1 MSSTEKR
8 KRGLKLLR
16 DARNMRAH
24 GLISD
29 EEYKLIVSS
38 ILLSEIE
45 SYLEPRLREQNSYI
59 QRVLDQTDKRLLTL
73 SHAVGM
79 P

>member
-8 KRGLKLLR
+8 KKAFKLLR

-24 GLISD
+24 GLIND

-38 ILLSEIE
+38 ILRSEIE

-59 QRVLDQTDKRLLTL
+59 QKVLDHADERLLSL
-73 SHAVGM
+73 SHAVGL